1 MRRYNN
7 SGPPL
12 SFLNWSSLLT
22 ASSGMSPWSR
32 NFRSVTWNR
41 TAVTD
46 TSCPSSPLLL
56 LHQINS
62 RLFPQ
67 GCSNLQCVRGGPSK
81 DAPCGYNILLLILL
95 ILLLY
100 FILAFIYS
108 WFSRSY
114 WVDSAVTCL
123 FVLATGCCS
132 FFTFF
137 FYSECTINSCE
148 TVAVFPTPLELC
160 KTEILQ

>member
-7 SGPPL
+7 SGPLL

-22 ASSGMSPWSR
+22 TSSRMSPWSR
-32 NFRSVTWNR
+32 TFRSGTWNR

-46 TSCPSSPLLL
+46 TSSTSAPLLL

-81 DAPCGYNILLLILL
+81 EERQPLTHAPCGYNILLLILL
-95 ILLLY
+95 ILWLY

-114 WVDSAVTCL
+114 WVDAAVTCL
-123 FVLATGCCS
+123 FVLAIGCCS
-132 FFTFF
+132 FFTF
-137 FYSECTINSCE
+137 YSTQNVQS
-148 TVAVFPTPLELC
+148 TVVR
-160 KTEILQ
+160 Q